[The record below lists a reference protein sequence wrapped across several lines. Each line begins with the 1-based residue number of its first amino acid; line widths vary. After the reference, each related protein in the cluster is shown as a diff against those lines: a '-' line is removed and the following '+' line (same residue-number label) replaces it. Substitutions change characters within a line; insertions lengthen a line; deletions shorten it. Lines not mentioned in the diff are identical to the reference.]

1 MRSNRARRAL
11 LAATALV
18 FLGVAVG
25 SLLAPH
31 EMAAGLGY
39 RLDNV
44 DALNEFRAVYV
55 GMWLAMAA
63 VLGWAFRRIEEPC
76 FGDVAAL
83 LLLGQTV
90 GRLISLVLDGGP
102 SGRIWPMLV
111 LEGLGG
117 IALLWVRPTAK
128 AERAGRDAGQGGPS

>member
-25 SLLAPH
+25 SLLVPH

-63 VLGWAFRRIEEPC
+63 LLVLALRRVEEPLL
-76 FGDVAAL
+76 GDVAAL
-83 LLLGQTV
+83 LILGQTL
-90 GRLISLVLDGGP
+90 GRLISLVLDGAP
-102 SGRIWPMLV
+102 SARIWPMFV
-111 LEGLGG
+111 LEAAGAA
-117 IALLWVRPTAK
+117 ALLFVRPSK
-128 AERAGRDAGQGGPS
+128 ATSQPAPVA

>member
-1 MRSNRARRAL
+1 MRSSRARRVL
-11 LAATALV
+11 LALTALV

-25 SLLAPH
+25 SLVAPH

-63 VLGWAFRRIEEPC
+63 LLALAFRRIEEPC
-76 FGDVAAL
+76 SA
-83 LLLGQTV
+83 TWP
-90 GRLISLVLDGGP
+90 P
-102 SGRIWPMLV
+102 S
-111 LEGLGG
+111 
-117 IALLWVRPTAK
+117 
-128 AERAGRDAGQGGPS
+128 